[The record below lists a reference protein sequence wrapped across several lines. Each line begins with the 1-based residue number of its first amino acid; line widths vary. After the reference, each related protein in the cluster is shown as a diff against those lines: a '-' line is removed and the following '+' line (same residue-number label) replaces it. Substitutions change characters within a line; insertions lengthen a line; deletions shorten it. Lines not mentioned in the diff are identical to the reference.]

1 MLPRFLPRGESAVG
15 AANKF
20 AVSGGRETHQNCRL
34 AVGPRLLCVVE
45 IEAPTPLLGR
55 LGFAFDGFVKLLDG
69 GRFAG

>member
-1 MLPRFLPRGESAVG
+1 
-15 AANKF
+15 
-20 AVSGGRETHQNCRL
+20 VSGGRETHQNCRL

-45 IEAPTPLLGR
+45 IEAPIPLLGR